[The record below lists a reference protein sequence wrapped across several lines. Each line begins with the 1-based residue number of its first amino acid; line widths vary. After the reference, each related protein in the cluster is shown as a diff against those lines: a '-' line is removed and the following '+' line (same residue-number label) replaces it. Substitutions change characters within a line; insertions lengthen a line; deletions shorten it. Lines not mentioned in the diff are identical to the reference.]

1 MVVLPAASRPTCAR
15 SSRRRVAFVSHTR
28 AHHSSVL
35 SHVDVDLFP
44 TSTPCLSTYESSA
57 VYSLSRARLAPAS
70 RPTPSWVG
78 TRRARD
84 PNLIPRARRH
94 RRPHAR
100 RHRRRL
106 RLTPRRHF
114 TLNSLSPSR
123 APRSSRASRRVR
135 RREISHRRSPIPSS
149 TRMRAI
155 DAVASCGGEM
165 RATHHENAH
174 LLLGE
179 EALEKLGERDAH
191 GERERGSRARVCGD
205 DGDDG

>member
-28 AHHSSVL
+28 FHHSSVASHAHVEFL
-35 SHVDVDLFP
+35 SHVCPLFSR
-44 TSTPCLSTYESSA
+44 STHESSII
-57 VYSLSRARLAPAS
+57 SLSYRASRARLA
-70 RPTPSWVG
+70 PSWVG

-123 APRSSRASRRVR
+123 APRSSRASRRVF

-155 DAVASCGGEM
+155 DAVARCGGEM